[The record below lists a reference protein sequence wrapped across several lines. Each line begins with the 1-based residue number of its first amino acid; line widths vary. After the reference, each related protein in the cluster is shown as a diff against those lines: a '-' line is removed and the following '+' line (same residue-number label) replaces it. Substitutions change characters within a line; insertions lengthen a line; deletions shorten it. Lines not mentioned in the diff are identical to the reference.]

1 MPTREP
7 SPRDTT
13 FDLVSCRDMLGK
25 LNREISRACAAV
37 LREDTADHCTNAA
50 WTAWHLAEWVW
61 ADIKYD
67 EVLKAELAREA
78 GVRGRRFKY
87 SDFIDFVQSEG
98 QCPELVHLRII
109 TVTSKHVGA
118 GPYDDLAF
126 VIDATWLQNIAFM
139 VFVMFML
146 QGLAIVHWL
155 RGEAVLPAFAVVGV
169 YVLLPFLQVLLVMV
183 LALIG
188 YTYAWFDFRR
198 RFKKRK
204 GSKT

>member
-1 MPTREP
+1 
-7 SPRDTT
+7 
-13 FDLVSCRDMLGK
+13 MLGK

-126 VIDATWLQNIAFM
+126 VIDASAASETVGPDTGLDWLPVYDYGDRPLWIFKIVEGENRSKVIPWLNKARDYWASFINDRGIA
-139 VFVMFML
+139 
-146 QGLAIVHWL
+146 QG
-155 RGEAVLPAFAVVGV
+155 
-169 YVLLPFLQVLLVMV
+169 
-183 LALIG
+183 
-188 YTYAWFDFRR
+188 
-198 RFKKRK
+198 
-204 GSKT
+204 